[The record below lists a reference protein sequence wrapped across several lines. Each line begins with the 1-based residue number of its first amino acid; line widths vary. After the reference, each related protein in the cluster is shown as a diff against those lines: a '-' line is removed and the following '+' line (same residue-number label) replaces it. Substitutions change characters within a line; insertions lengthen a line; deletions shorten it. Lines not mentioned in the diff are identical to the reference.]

1 MVLGANLWGAR
12 RPLGAGTVCDLNTR
26 TPPIPSASDAQV
38 DERRVLYEII
48 RTVSS
53 SVDLEQVLG
62 AITELVTEQTR
73 AHATLIFIAEGPD
86 EDLVLQSVSDDTYR
100 DQIGSVRMKRGE
112 GLAGWVAKH
121 REPVFIAENALQDPR
136 VKYFPEFEEEKYQ
149 SIVSVPLIAPD
160 SELIGVIA
168 LHAEA
173 PRVFTEEDAAFVIHS
188 ASLVASAIVNARLYE
203 AARRRVRELEGLSAL
218 SNVVSTATALD
229 DLLPVAVAR
238 ALPLLQAESA
248 HIYLLDRGD
257 RLQRHA
263 SAPEVGDAP
272 SAVTVS
278 ELAESRR
285 TGSTSAVQA
294 TLGAALWGAS
304 AEPGALLV
312 PMLADGEVLGA
323 LVVHTAA
330 GRSFSPDDRE
340 LAASIASQ
348 IAVGIKK
355 IRLIEGLEER
365 NLIKDFFA
373 DLAAGRFADGLS
385 SRARRLGC
393 DFAQP
398 KLALVAIGWR
408 DANDE
413 ERATALERFRANL
426 VRAMP
431 GVLVDQ
437 RDEEAVALVPALGTD
452 ESDSLRRLE
461 KALGEG
467 ANRLPLVIGVSSPC
481 LGAAA
486 LATGLQEARQAAL
499 AAPVIVD
506 APAVVPYD
514 GLGPYKYLLRVPL
527 DGDVRDRQ
535 RDALRKLG
543 DYDRQRQAQLTRT
556 LEEFLRQRGNI
567 SATAQALYVHP
578 NTLRQRLRR
587 IEELTGISIKGDDWL
602 MIEIALKLIRLE
614 EALGRQA

>member
-1 MVLGANLWGAR
+1 MPYATGS
-12 RPLGAGTVCDLNTR
+12 VCSLNTP
-26 TPPIPSASDAQV
+26 TASLPEAAIWPA

-62 AITELVTEQTR
+62 AIVELVTEQTR
-73 AHATLIFIAEGPD
+73 AHATLIFIAEGP
-86 EDLVLQSVSDDTYR
+86 EGALVLRSVSDERYR
-100 DQIGSVRMKRGE
+100 GQIGTVSMRRGE

-121 REPVFIAENALQDPR
+121 REPVFIAENALADPR

-160 SELIGVIA
+160 DEMIGVIA

-173 PRVFTEEDAAFVIHS
+173 PRVFTPEDAAFVTHS

-203 AARRRVRELEGLSAL
+203 AARRRVRELEGLSVL
-218 SNVVSTATALD
+218 SAAVSTAATLD
-229 DLLPVAVAR
+229 ALLPTAAEQ
-238 ALPLLQAESA
+238 ALPLLRASSA
-248 HIYLLDRGD
+248 HLYLLDRGD

-278 ELAESRR
+278 ELTEARR
-285 TGSTSAVQA
+285 DNANRSAVQA
-294 TLGAALWGAS
+294 TLAAALWGGTP
-304 AEPGALLV
+304 EPGALLV
-312 PMLADGEVLGA
+312 PMLADGELLGA
-323 LVVHTAA
+323 LVAQASPDRV
-330 GRSFSPDDRE
+330 FSEDDRE
-340 LAASIASQ
+340 LASSIASQ
-348 IAVGIKK
+348 VAVGVKK

-373 DLAAGRFADGLS
+373 DLAAGRFADGLTG
-385 SRARRLGC
+385 RARRLGC
-393 DFAQP
+393 DFSQP
-398 KLALVAIGWR
+398 KLAVVAIGWR
-408 DANDE
+408 GADE
-413 ERATALERFRANL
+413 SERVDALERFRAGL
-426 VRAMP
+426 LRSLP
-431 GVLVDQ
+431 GVLIDQ
-437 RDEEAVALVPALGTD
+437 RDEEAIALVPALGTD
-452 ESDSLRRLE
+452 EQETLTRLE
-461 KALGEG
+461 KALADG
-467 ANRLPLVIGVSSPC
+467 AGLLPLVVGVSSPC

-486 LATGLQEARQAAL
+486 LATGLGEARQAAV

-506 APAVVPYD
+506 GPAIVPYD

-535 RDALRKLG
+535 RDALRRLR

-567 SATAQALYVHP
+567 SATAQSLYVHP

-587 IEELTGISIKGDDWL
+587 IEELTGINIKQDDWL
-602 MIEIALKLIRLE
+602 MIEIALKLLRLE
-614 EALGRQA
+614 EALG

>member
-1 MVLGANLWGAR
+1 M
-12 RPLGAGTVCDLNTR
+12 
-26 TPPIPSASDAQV
+26 
-38 DERRVLYEII
+38 LYEII

-62 AITELVTEQTR
+62 AIVELVTEQTR
-73 AHATLIFIAEGPD
+73 AHATLIFIAEGP
-86 EDLVLQSVSDDTYR
+86 EGALVLRSVSDERYR
-100 DQIGSVRMKRGE
+100 GQIGTVSMRRGE

-121 REPVFIAENALQDPR
+121 REPVFIAENALADPR

-160 SELIGVIA
+160 DEMIGVIA

-173 PRVFTEEDAAFVIHS
+173 PRVFTPEDAAFVTHS

-203 AARRRVRELEGLSAL
+203 AARRRVRELEGLSVL
-218 SNVVSTATALD
+218 SAAVSTAATLD
-229 DLLPVAVAR
+229 ALLPTAAEQ
-238 ALPLLQAESA
+238 ALPLLRASSA
-248 HIYLLDRGD
+248 HLYLLDRGD

-278 ELAESRR
+278 ELTEARR
-285 TGSTSAVQA
+285 DNANRSAVQA
-294 TLGAALWGAS
+294 TLAAALWGGTP
-304 AEPGALLV
+304 EPGALLV
-312 PMLADGEVLGA
+312 PMLADGELLGA
-323 LVVHTAA
+323 LVAQASPDRV
-330 GRSFSPDDRE
+330 FSEDDRE
-340 LAASIASQ
+340 LASSIASQ
-348 IAVGIKK
+348 VAVGVKK

-373 DLAAGRFADGLS
+373 DLAAGRFADGLTG
-385 SRARRLGC
+385 RARRLGC
-393 DFAQP
+393 DFSQP
-398 KLALVAIGWR
+398 KLAVVAIGWR
-408 DANDE
+408 GADE
-413 ERATALERFRANL
+413 SERVDALERFRAGL
-426 VRAMP
+426 LRSLP
-431 GVLVDQ
+431 GVLIDQ
-437 RDEEAVALVPALGTD
+437 RDEEAIALVPALGTD
-452 ESDSLRRLE
+452 EQETLTRLE
-461 KALGEG
+461 KALADG
-467 ANRLPLVIGVSSPC
+467 AGLLPLVVGVSSPC

-486 LATGLQEARQAAL
+486 LATGLGEARQAAV

-506 APAVVPYD
+506 GPAIVPYD

-535 RDALRKLG
+535 RDALRRLR

-567 SATAQALYVHP
+567 SATAQSLYVHP

-587 IEELTGISIKGDDWL
+587 IEELTGINIKQDDWL
-602 MIEIALKLIRLE
+602 MIEIALKLLRLE
-614 EALGRQA
+614 EALG

>member
-1 MVLGANLWGAR
+1 M
-12 RPLGAGTVCDLNTR
+12 CDLNTR
-26 TPPIPSASDAQV
+26 TPPIPAASDAQV

-218 SNVVSTATALD
+218 SNIVSTATALD

-285 TGSTSAVQA
+285 TGSTSTVQA

-330 GRSFSPDDRE
+330 GRRFSPDDRD

-431 GVLVDQ
+431 GVLMDQ

-543 DYDRQRQAQLTRT
+543 EYDRQRQAQLTRT

-587 IEELTGISIKGDDWL
+587 IEALTGISIKGDDWL

>member
-1 MVLGANLWGAR
+1 
-12 RPLGAGTVCDLNTR
+12 VCDLNTR

-62 AITELVTEQTR
+62 AIVELVTEQTR

-323 LVVHTAA
+323 LVVHTAD
-330 GRSFSPDDRE
+330 GRRFSPDDRE

-408 DANDE
+408 DANDD

-437 RDEEAVALVPALGTD
+437 RDEEAVALVPALGAD

-543 DYDRQRQAQLTRT
+543 EYDRQRQAQLTRT

-567 SATAQALYVHP
+567 SETAQALYVHP

>member
-1 MVLGANLWGAR
+1 M
-12 RPLGAGTVCDLNTR
+12 CDLNTR
-26 TPPIPSASDAQV
+26 TPPIPAV
-38 DERRVLYEII
+38 DSGSVDDRRVLYEII
-48 RTVSS
+48 RTVAS

-62 AITELVTEQTR
+62 AIVELVTEQTR

-100 DQIGSVRMKRGE
+100 GQIGTVRMRRGE

-160 SELIGVIA
+160 GELIGVIA

-218 SNVVSTATALD
+218 ATVVSSATTLD
-229 DLLPVAVAR
+229 DLLPVAVTR

-323 LVVHTAA
+323 LVVHTAP

-348 IAVGIKK
+348 VAVGIKK

-365 NLIKDFFA
+365 NLIKDFFS

-393 DFAQP
+393 DFGQP

-408 DANDE
+408 DADDE
-413 ERATALERFRANL
+413 DRATALERFRANL
-426 VRAMP
+426 VRALP

-437 RDEEAVALVPALGTD
+437 RDEEAVALVPALGVD
-452 ESDSLRRLE
+452 EADSLKRLE

-467 ANRLPLVIGVSSPC
+467 PARLPLVVGVSSPC

-506 APAVVPYD
+506 APAIVPYD

-543 DYDRQRQAQLTRT
+543 EYDRQRQAQLTRT

-614 EALGRQA
+614 EALGQ

>member
-1 MVLGANLWGAR
+1 MC
-12 RPLGAGTVCDLNTR
+12 TLNIR
-26 TPPIPSASDAQV
+26 TPPPLVASGSAA

-53 SVDLEQVLG
+53 SVDLEKVLG
-62 AITELVTEQTR
+62 AIVELVTEQTR
-73 AHATLIFIAEGPD
+73 AHATLIFIVEGPND
-86 EDLVLQSVSDDTYR
+86 ALVLRSVSDERYR
-100 DQIGSVRMKRGE
+100 DQIGVVSMRRGE
-112 GLAGWVAKH
+112 GLAGWVAQH

-160 SELIGVIA
+160 DEMIGVIA

-203 AARRRVRELEGLSAL
+203 AARRRVRELEGLSVL
-218 SNVVSTATALD
+218 SAAVSSATTLD
-229 DLLPVAVAR
+229 DLLPTAVEQT
-238 ALPLLQAESA
+238 LPLLRAASA
-248 HIYLLDRGD
+248 HVYLLDRGD

-278 ELAESRR
+278 ELAESRKA
-285 TGSTSAVQA
+285 GSVSAVQT
-294 TLGAALWGAS
+294 TLGAALWGGS
-304 AEPGALLV
+304 PEPGSLLI

-323 LVVHTAA
+323 IVAHA
-330 GRSFSPDDRE
+330 GDHRVFSGDDRD

-348 IAVGIKK
+348 VAVGIKK

-398 KLALVAIGWR
+398 KLAVVVIGWR
-408 DANDE
+408 DADDE
-413 ERATALERFRANL
+413 GRVQALERFRTAM
-426 VRAMP
+426 VRILP

-437 RDEEAVALVPALGTD
+437 RDEEAVALVPVIGAD
-452 ESDSLRRLE
+452 ETETLSRLE
-461 KALGEG
+461 KALGDG
-467 ANRLPLVIGVSSPC
+467 ANRLPLIVGVSSPC

-486 LATGLQEARQAAL
+486 LATGLKEARQAAL

-506 APAVVPYD
+506 APAIVSYD

-535 RDALRKLG
+535 RDALKKLG
-543 DYDRQRQAQLTRT
+543 EYDNQRQAQLTRT
-556 LEEFLRQRGNI
+556 LEEYLRQRGKI

-587 IEELTGISIKGDDWL
+587 IEELTGINIKTDDWL

-614 EALGRQA
+614 KALS

>member
-1 MVLGANLWGAR
+1 
-12 RPLGAGTVCDLNTR
+12 VCDLNTR

-543 DYDRQRQAQLTRT
+543 EYDRQRQAQLTRT

>member
-1 MVLGANLWGAR
+1 MVLVEYLWSVHGTLA
-12 RPLGAGTVCDLNTR
+12 AGTVCDLNTR
-26 TPPIPSASDAQV
+26 TPPIPAATDAHV

-112 GLAGWVAKH
+112 GLAGWVAQH

-238 ALPLLQAESA
+238 TLPLLQAESA

-330 GRSFSPDDRE
+330 GRRFSPDDRE

-408 DANDE
+408 DAGDD

-437 RDEEAVALVPALGTD
+437 RDEEAVALVPALGAD

-543 DYDRQRQAQLTRT
+543 EYDRQRQAQLTRT

-614 EALGRQA
+614 EALGRQS

>member
-1 MVLGANLWGAR
+1 M
-12 RPLGAGTVCDLNTR
+12 CDLNTR
-26 TPPIPSASDAQV
+26 TPPIPSAGDAQV

-48 RTVSS
+48 RTVAS
-53 SVDLEQVLG
+53 SVDLEQVLS
-62 AITELVTEQTR
+62 AIVALVTEQTR

-100 DQIGSVRMKRGE
+100 DQIGSVRMGRGE

-160 SELIGVIA
+160 GELIGVIA

-218 SNVVSTATALD
+218 ATVVSTATALD
-229 DLLPVAVAR
+229 DLLPVAVRR

-304 AEPGALLV
+304 SEPGGLLV
-312 PMLADGEVLGA
+312 PMMADGEVLGA
-323 LVVHTAA
+323 LVIHAPE
-330 GRSFSPDDRE
+330 GRGFSADDRE

-348 IAVGIKK
+348 VAVGIKK

-385 SRARRLGC
+385 ARARRLGC
-393 DFAQP
+393 DFGQP

-408 DANDE
+408 DATEE
-413 ERATALERFRANL
+413 ERAPALERFRANL
-426 VRAMP
+426 VRALP

-437 RDEEAVALVPALGTD
+437 RDEEAVALVPSLGSDETD
-452 ESDSLRRLE
+452 ALRRLE

-467 ANRLPLVIGVSSPC
+467 ANRLPLVVGVSSPC

-602 MIEIALKLIRLE
+602 MIEIALKLLRLE
-614 EALGRQA
+614 QALGQG